1 MESLN
6 ISRQSG
12 RKRIM
17 SASIVGS
24 GRLAGESVRTGFS
37 QTLTLVKRYEEDD
50 YSYGVG
56 IGRQRR
62 GFEGYLG

>member
-1 MESLN
+1 
-6 ISRQSG
+6 
-12 RKRIM
+12 
-17 SASIVGS
+17 VGS